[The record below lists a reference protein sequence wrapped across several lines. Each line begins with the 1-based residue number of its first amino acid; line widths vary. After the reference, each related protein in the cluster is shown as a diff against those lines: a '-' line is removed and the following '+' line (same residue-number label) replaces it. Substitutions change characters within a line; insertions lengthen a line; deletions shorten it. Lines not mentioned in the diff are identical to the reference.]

1 MDHDR
6 RIRVLIVDD
15 HAVVREGLRA
25 LISTQPDLVVI
36 GEAGSGDEAVQ
47 VARQARPDVVLLD
60 LILPGANG
68 VEVTPRL
75 KTAVPDSR
83 VLLLTSYGEGDLVE
97 PALAAGADGYLLK
110 TASAEAVLDAVR
122 TVAHGQQVL
131 DPGAIRAMQELKA
144 GDLTPREQ
152 EVLHLVAEGL
162 TNAEIAD
169 RLHITVRTVKAHVSS
184 LLDKLQLADRTQLAI
199 YALKRSGV
207 TEGL

>member
-25 LISTQPDLVVI
+25 LISTQSDLMVV
-36 GEAGSGDEAVQ
+36 GEAGSGDEAVH
-47 VARQARPDVVLLD
+47 VARQAQPHVVLLD
-60 LILPGANG
+60 LILPGTNG

-75 KTAVPDSR
+75 KTAAPDCR
-83 VLLLTSYGEGDLVE
+83 VLLLTSYGEGDLVQ
-97 PALAAGADGYLLK
+97 PALAAGAHGYLLK
-110 TASAEAVLDAVR
+110 TASAEAVLDAIR

-131 DPGAIRAMQELKA
+131 DPGAIRAMRELQA
-144 GDLTPREQ
+144 EDLTPREQ

-184 LLDKLQLADRTQLAI
+184 LLDKLCLADRTQLAI
-199 YALKRSGV
+199 YALKRGGV